1 LHPFVI
7 GLEYKNRPKIFP
19 WREKMRRG
27 DENMIEN
34 FRKKAAKTVVLCS
47 RLILAAFFL
56 TAAFGKLV
64 DIERYSVNAVY
75 FFVIL
80 PMFLARPFG
89 LALPFIELLCG
100 LGLLFGVLTRLSA
113 LGIGLL
119 SLSFFIAKAIVFLHG
134 RSVNCGCFG
143 AFGDTLASA
152 TIFLDL
158 PMMFLAMVVMWAPS
172 DVRHWKAVGNV
183 LPKTWRER
191 LRFIW

>member
-1 LHPFVI
+1 
-7 GLEYKNRPKIFP
+7 
-19 WREKMRRG
+19 
-27 DENMIEN
+27 MIEN
-34 FRKKAAKTVVLCS
+34 SRKKAAKIIVLCF
-47 RLILAAFFL
+47 RLILASSFII
-56 TAAFGKLV
+56 AACGKLV
-64 DIERYSVNAVY
+64 DIERYSVQAVY

-89 LALPFIELLCG
+89 LVLPFIELLCG

-119 SLSFFIAKAIVFLHG
+119 SISFFIAKTIVFLHG

-143 AFGDTLASA
+143 AFGDTLASV

-158 PMMFLAMVVMWAPS
+158 PMMFFAMVVMWAPS

-183 LPKTWRER
+183 LPKIWREK

>member
-1 LHPFVI
+1 MI
-7 GLEYKNRPKIFP
+7 DSRRKI
-19 WREKMRRG
+19 
-27 DENMIEN
+27 
-34 FRKKAAKTVVLCS
+34 VVLCS
-47 RLILAAFFL
+47 RLMLAVFFL
-56 TAAFGKLV
+56 TAAFGKFV
-64 DIERYSVNAVY
+64 DIERYSVQAVY

-100 LGLLFGVLTRLSA
+100 LGLVFGVLTRLSA

-119 SLSFFIAKAIVFLHG
+119 SLSFFIAKAIVLSQG
-134 RSVNCGCFG
+134 RGANCGCFG
-143 AFGDTLASA
+143 AFGDTLASV

-158 PMMFLAMVVMWAPS
+158 PMMILAMVVMWAPS
-172 DVRHWKAVGNV
+172 DVRHWKAVGSV

>member
-1 LHPFVI
+1 
-7 GLEYKNRPKIFP
+7 
-19 WREKMRRG
+19 
-27 DENMIEN
+27 MIEN
-34 FRKKAAKTVVLCS
+34 SRKKTAKTVVLCF

-56 TAAFGKLV
+56 TAACGKLV

-80 PMFLARPFG
+80 PVSLARPFG
-89 LALPFIELLCG
+89 LALPFLELLCG

-119 SLSFFIAKAIVFLHG
+119 SLSFFIAKTIVFLHG
-134 RSVNCGCFG
+134 RSVDCGCFG
-143 AFGDTLASA
+143 AFGDTLTSV

-158 PMMFLAMVVMWAPS
+158 PMMFFAMIVMWAPS
-172 DVRHWKAVGNV
+172 DVRHWKTVGNV
-183 LPKTWRER
+183 LPTTWRER

>member
-1 LHPFVI
+1 
-7 GLEYKNRPKIFP
+7 
-19 WREKMRRG
+19 
-27 DENMIEN
+27 MIEN
-34 FRKKAAKTVVLCS
+34 SRKKTSKTVVLCF
-47 RLILAAFFL
+47 RLILAASFL
-56 TAAFGKLV
+56 VAAFGKMV
-64 DIERYSVNAVY
+64 DIERYSVQAVY

-119 SLSFFIAKAIVFLHG
+119 SLSFFIAKAIVFLQG
-134 RSVNCGCFG
+134 RSVDCGCFG
-143 AFGDTLASA
+143 VFGDTLSSV

-158 PMMFLAMVVMWAPS
+158 PMIFFAAVVMWAPS
-172 DVRHWKAVGNV
+172 EVRHWKAVGNV

>member
-1 LHPFVI
+1 MV
-7 GLEYKNRPKIFP
+7 
-19 WREKMRRG
+19 
-27 DENMIEN
+27 ENPS
-34 FRKKAAKTVVLCS
+34 KKVAKTVVLCC
-47 RLILAAFFL
+47 RLVLGVVFLA
-56 TAAFGKLV
+56 AAFGKLV

-80 PMFLARPFG
+80 PVSLARLFG

-119 SLSFFIAKAIVFLHG
+119 SLSFFIAKAIVFSHG

-143 AFGDTLASA
+143 AFGDTLASV

-158 PMMFLAMVVMWAPS
+158 PMMVLAMVVMWAS
-172 DVRHWKAVGNV
+172 SEVRHWKAVGNV
-183 LPKTWRER
+183 LPKTWKQR
-191 LRFIW
+191 LRFVW

>member
-1 LHPFVI
+1 M
-7 GLEYKNRPKIFP
+7 N
-19 WREKMRRG
+19 
-27 DENMIEN
+27 ENL
-34 FRKKAAKTVVLCS
+34 RKKVPKTLVLCF
-47 RLILAAFFL
+47 RLILAASFL

-64 DIERYSVNAVY
+64 DIERYSVQAVY

-80 PMFLARPFG
+80 PFFLARPFG

-134 RSVNCGCFG
+134 RSVDCGCFG
-143 AFGDTLASA
+143 AFGKTVASI

-158 PMMFLAMVVMWAPS
+158 PMMFFAMVVMWAPS

-183 LPKTWRER
+183 LSKTWRER

>member
-1 LHPFVI
+1 MVENS
-7 GLEYKNRPKIFP
+7 GKKTPKI
-19 WREKMRRG
+19 
-27 DENMIEN
+27 
-34 FRKKAAKTVVLCS
+34 VVLCF
-47 RLILAAFFL
+47 RLILAVSFL
-56 TAAFGKLV
+56 AAAFGKLV
-64 DIERYSVNAVY
+64 DIERYSVQAVY

-119 SLSFFIAKAIVFLHG
+119 SLSFLIAKTIVFLHG

-143 AFGDTLASA
+143 AFGETLASV
-152 TIFLDL
+152 TVFLDL
-158 PMMFLAMVVMWAPS
+158 PMIFFATVVMWAPS
-172 DVRHWKAVGNV
+172 DVRHWKTVGNV
-183 LPKTWRER
+183 LPEAWKER